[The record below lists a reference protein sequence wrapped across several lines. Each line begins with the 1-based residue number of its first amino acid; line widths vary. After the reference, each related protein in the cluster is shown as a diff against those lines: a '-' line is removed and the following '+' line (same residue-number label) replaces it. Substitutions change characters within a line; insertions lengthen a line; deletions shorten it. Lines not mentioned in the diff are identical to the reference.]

1 MRSKN
6 VGIQMKKVL
15 VTGGAGFIGI
25 NFIKHVLE
33 VDSLDVV
40 VADKFTYASNPE
52 ELVNNMKIMTHC
64 IDLADSKSVEILFD
78 TCEISHVVH
87 FAAESHVDR
96 SIRDCKPFV
105 ESNIV
110 GTINLL
116 NQSIRKKI
124 EKFVHISTDEVF
136 GEIPV
141 PEKFNERSNICPRN
155 PYSASKAS
163 AEHFVEAYGNTYGLP
178 YTIINSSNNYG
189 PWQHSEK
196 LIPLAINKI
205 LKKQKVPVYGTGSQI
220 RDWIFVKDSVEAIR
234 RVLHYGNNKERYCI
248 GGECE
253 VRNIDLIRML
263 LAKMNADETLIQ
275 YVNDRPG
282 HDARYATSII
292 KMKHELKWTPQYN
305 LSDGLDETIDW
316 VKKNENRV

>member
-1 MRSKN
+1 
-6 VGIQMKKVL
+6 MKKVL

-25 NFIKHVLE
+25 NFIKHVID
-33 VDSLDVV
+33 VDSLDII
-40 VADKFTYASNPE
+40 VADKFSYASNPD
-52 ELVNNMKIMTHC
+52 ELVNKMKITTHC
-64 IDLADSKSVEILFD
+64 IDLADHQSIENLFNVD
-78 TCEISHVVH
+78 EISHVVH

-136 GEIPV
+136 GEIPI
-141 PEKFNERSNICPRN
+141 PEKFNERSLICPRN

-163 AEHFVEAYGNTYGLP
+163 AEHFVEAYGNTYGMP

-189 PWQHSEK
+189 PWQYPEK
-196 LIPLAINKI
+196 FIPLAISRILQKRKI
-205 LKKQKVPVYGTGSQI
+205 PIYGTGSQI
-220 RDWIFVKDSVEAIR
+220 RDWIYVKDAVEAIR
-234 RVLHYGNNKERYCI
+234 RVLHHGNLGERYCI

-253 VRNIDLIRML
+253 VRNIDLIRMI
-263 LAKMNADETLIQ
+263 LAKMNTDETLIQ

-292 KMKHELKWTPQYN
+292 KMKHELKWTPQYD
-305 LSDGLDETIDW
+305 LSDGLDETIEW